1 MQWRMGKYDGGIASL
16 APVLAARRRTR
27 GHLHEDTLE
36 SINRLGAL
44 HKAKGNFA
52 AAQPLL
58 EEALAAQRRTLGDEN
73 PDTLL
78 SINNLGSLHK
88 AKGDFAAAQPLY
100 EEALAAYRR
109 TLGDL
114 HEDTK
119 DAAMG
124 LYNCYL
130 GLGGHDAEMDELDR
144 VHQIMRG
151 GR

>member
-1 MQWRMGKYDGGIASL
+1 M
-16 APVLAARRRTR
+16 
-27 GHLHEDTLE
+27 
-36 SINRLGAL
+36 
-44 HKAKGNFA
+44 
-52 AAQPLL
+52 
-58 EEALAAQRRTLGDEN
+58 RRTLGDEH
-73 PDTLL
+73 PSTLM

-100 EEALAAYRR
+100 EEALAARRR

-124 LYNCYL
+124 LYDCYL

-144 VHQIMRG
+144 VFELDREF
-151 GR
+151 